1 MTDQEPDSPLHPS
14 NQHNDHAPPVRPT
27 GPESAIPGMILP
39 TDEEKT
45 MAMLCHLLALFT
57 SFIGPLIIWLIRKD
71 KSRFVDAHG
80 RAVLNFII
88 SMFIYSMILVA
99 LLICAGVLGA
109 ATQGVGL
116 VLLCPIYLALFA
128 IGIFQLVVIIM
139 RCVEAA
145 GGRFTPYPITIN
157 FLRLVDPFQDGPA
170 RG

>member
-14 NQHNDHAPPVRPT
+14 NQHNDSVPPMRPA

-80 RAVLNFII
+80 RAVDSRQPGNH
-88 SMFIYSMILVA
+88 
-99 LLICAGVLGA
+99 C
-109 ATQGVGL
+109 
-116 VLLCPIYLALFA
+116 
-128 IGIFQLVVIIM
+128 
-139 RCVEAA
+139 R
-145 GGRFTPYPITIN
+145 R
-157 FLRLVDPFQDGPA
+157 D
-170 RG
+170 